1 MVRLDQFRDNWVS
14 FSYSGDLKTK
24 VLEVVNDK
32 VTLAGKWKQASLG
45 LDRLFYLIRTIDPTK
60 DILMG
65 KKGILYTAAVI
76 Y

>member
-1 MVRLDQFRDNWVS
+1 M
-14 FSYSGDLKTK
+14 
-24 VLEVVNDK
+24 VNDK

-45 LDRLFYLIRTIDPTK
+45 LDRLFYLIKTIEPTK

-65 KKGILYTAAVI
+65 KKGILYTAAAI